1 MAACSLHGPFI
12 GVVDYNGL
20 RYLIGPWLC
29 PALVATYYC
38 LRPFRPYKSGA
49 ARYAGLVDYDSEDVD
64 ARRLS
69 TIFASN
75 EARRFLLRATA
86 KLSSQLFALMVLVM
100 ILHWRSLNWNL
111 ASPWLVQGLS
121 GAWIGS
127 FLVLITQ
134 LVRWGIDRWTSA
146 EA

>member
-1 MAACSLHGPFI
+1 MGPQHAAELRRKVPGGLLTAVEHHRLIILSGFAFAACSLHGPFI
-12 GVVDYNGL
+12 GTSDHNGL

-29 PALVATYYC
+29 PALVATYYY

-86 KLSSQLFALMVLVM
+86 KLSGQL
-100 ILHWRSLNWNL
+100 
-111 ASPWLVQGLS
+111 
-121 GAWIGS
+121 
-127 FLVLITQ
+127 
-134 LVRWGIDRWTSA
+134 
-146 EA
+146 